1 MRVFYADL
9 EREWR
14 GGQSQAWLTLRGLG
28 ERGHEVELLAAR
40 DSPLANRVFE
50 AGITVHQVPR
60 FGLRVWAARAMR
72 SLIARGRFQVVHLN
86 EPHAL
91 TAAWLA
97 GTHQRLPLLLSRRIG
112 FPLQKNAVSQ
122 ARYRAVERFLANSK
136 DVAKSLV
143 DSGIA
148 GERISIVNEGVEIFP
163 LPTPEQRSNARK
175 HWGVREN
182 EFLFGCVSVFV
193 PEKGHRHL
201 IEALPLVRALHPEV
215 RLLLAG
221 DGACRAQ
228 LEALT
233 KRHGQAQAVLFPGF
247 VKDVAEVYAALDAF
261 AFPSEFEGLGTALQA
276 AMAAGLPCIST
287 KRGALGEVVDGDR
300 TALVVE
306 RNGKEFA
313 VAILRLINDAV
324 FRKQLSE
331 KCRNGFRLDAWWK
344 TLLVSTR
351 MSSRKRRRADQ
362 ARRSRAAS
370 SPGTPADQIPR
381 TQNAPVRLGGNKKM
395 KRLADLLSSAK
406 RFRTSSNYCTSFLS
420 SLVPGVSLL
429 SARRFTSSY
438 LGD

>member
-1 MRVFYADL
+1 MRGLYADL

-14 GGQSQAWLTLRGLG
+14 GGQSQALLTLGGLR

-40 DSPLANRVFE
+40 DSPLANRVLE

-60 FGLRVWAARAMR
+60 FGLRGWAASALR
-72 SLIARGRFQVVHLN
+72 SLLPAKRFHLVHLN

-97 GTHQRLPLLLSRRIG
+97 RAHTRLPLLLSRRIG
-112 FPLQKNAVSQ
+112 FPLQKNAVSE
-122 ARYRAVERFLANSK
+122 ARYRAVERFVANSK
-136 DVAKSLV
+136 DVAQRLI

-148 GERISIVNEGVEIFP
+148 AERISIVNEGVEIFP
-163 LPTPEQRSNARK
+163 LRTPEQRSSARK

-182 EFLFGCVSVFV
+182 EFLFGCASVFV
-193 PEKGHRHL
+193 PEKGQRHL

-221 DGACRAQ
+221 DGACRTE

-233 KRHGQAQAVLFPGF
+233 KRLGQTEAVLFPGF

-287 KRGALGEVVDGDR
+287 KRGALGEVVDGER

-306 RNGKEFA
+306 PNGKEFA
-313 VAILRLINDAV
+313 VTMLRLINDGAL
-324 FRKQLSE
+324 RKQLGEAGRREVEQRFSAGRMVENTIRVYEDVLE
-331 KCRNGFRLDAWWK
+331 K
-344 TLLVSTR
+344 TR
-351 MSSRKRRRADQ
+351 K
-362 ARRSRAAS
+362 
-370 SPGTPADQIPR
+370 G
-381 TQNAPVRLGGNKKM
+381 
-395 KRLADLLSSAK
+395 
-406 RFRTSSNYCTSFLS
+406 
-420 SLVPGVSLL
+420 
-429 SARRFTSSY
+429 
-438 LGD
+438 